1 MRNKKSVANTEREES
16 CDDPGYGVSRR
27 ALSALGTAKG
37 DECPVEMRHKAVECE
52 ARTKQI
58 AEGFQNCRSAFT
70 AIGDETRQLILQ
82 VLLESDLSGIR
93 VGDIALKTHLT
104 RPSVSHHLQIL
115 KEAGIVAMRKEGT
128 KNYYYLSVQ
137 GTQWKAIADLVNL
150 IYESVRHISEDA
162 DR

>member
-1 MRNKKSVANTEREES
+1 MIYQES
-16 CDDPGYGVSRR
+16 EWV
-27 ALSALGTAKG
+27 
-37 DECPVEMRHKAVECE
+37 
-52 ARTKQI
+52 
-58 AEGFQNCRSAFT
+58 RS
-70 AIGDETRQLILQ
+70 
-82 VLLESDLSGIR
+82 
-93 VGDIALKTHLT
+93 HT

-150 IYESVRHISEDA
+150 IYESVRYISEDA

>member
-1 MRNKKSVANTEREES
+1 M
-16 CDDPGYGVSRR
+16 
-27 ALSALGTAKG
+27 
-37 DECPVEMRHKAVECE
+37 EMRHKAVECE
-52 ARTKQI
+52 VRTKQI
-58 AEGFQNCRSAFT
+58 AAGFQNCRSAFT

-93 VGDIALKTHLT
+93 VGEIALKTHLT

-150 IYESVRHISEDA
+150 IYESVRYISEDA